1 MNCHSGLRE
10 GDLLDLWLAN
20 GSINWE
26 GSWLIFQ
33 IFLMYITWPREG
45 FSLPD
50 LSLSC
55 WRIFLNKWDWGDKSQ
70 RLWGSNVSRYAGTEK
85 GDLLCCIGSN
95 LKRYQDMH
103 HSLLSSL
110 HIKRMKVR
118 EFGFQNFSLW
128 TQAHC
133 SQLIFFLGKRWG
145 TKNQWEKT
153 ASTQTFW
160 KDDILNMC

>member
-1 MNCHSGLRE
+1 
-10 GDLLDLWLAN
+10 
-20 GSINWE
+20 
-26 GSWLIFQ
+26 
-33 IFLMYITWPREG
+33 MYIIWPREG

-55 WRIFLNKWDWGDKSQ
+55 WRISLNKWDWGDKSQ
-70 RLWGSNVSRYAGTEK
+70 RLWGSNISRYAGTEK
-85 GDLLCCIGSN
+85 GDLLCYIGSN

-128 TQAHC
+128 TQAYC

-145 TKNQWEKT
+145 AKISGKKLPVPKHFEKMI
-153 ASTQTFW
+153 F
-160 KDDILNMC
+160 